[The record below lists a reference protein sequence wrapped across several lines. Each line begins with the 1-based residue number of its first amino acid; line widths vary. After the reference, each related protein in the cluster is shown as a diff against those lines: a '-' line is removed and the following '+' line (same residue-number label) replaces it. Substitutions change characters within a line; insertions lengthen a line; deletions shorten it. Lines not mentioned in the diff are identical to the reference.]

1 MAAAKIRL
9 YVDHRLGQGQSLP
22 LNRDAAHYLFG
33 VMRLGVGDN
42 VLLFNGRDGEFLARV
57 EVASKR
63 NPVLLCQTRTR
74 ALQLPPDLWLLFAP
88 IKKMRTDFI
97 VEKAVEMGVAR
108 IMPMLSEFTNND
120 RIRQEKLQAHAV
132 EAAEQCGATYVPPV
146 ADLQKLGIVLDGWP
160 PERRLMFADE
170 TLVGPKPALVRENPG
185 PWAIIIGPEGGFS
198 DAERTRL
205 RALKQTRAIS
215 LGPRILRSDTAVVAA
230 LTLWQTAFGD
240 W

>member
-22 LNRDAAHYLFG
+22 LTGDAAHYLFA

-63 NPVLLCQTRTR
+63 NPVLLCQTQTR
-74 ALQLPPDLWLLFAP
+74 ALQMPPDLWLLFAP
-88 IKKMRTDFI
+88 VKKARTDFI
-97 VEKAVEMGVAR
+97 VEKAVEMGVSR
-108 IMPMLSEFTNND
+108 ILPVLSDFTNND
-120 RIRQEKLQAHAV
+120 RTRQEKLQAHAV
-132 EAAEQCGATYVPPV
+132 EAAEQCGATFVPPV
-146 ADLQKLGIVLDGWP
+146 VDLQKLDTVLDGWP

-170 TLVGPKPALVRENPG
+170 TLAGQKQSLIGENPG

-198 DAERTRL
+198 QAERTRL
-205 RALKQTRAIS
+205 RALKQTRTIS

-230 LTLWQTAFGD
+230 LTLWQTAYGD